1 MAANIVYWNLRHVRR
16 HEQTLHS
23 SLVYEEHSE
32 KARLEVYWPYD
43 LKWIRG
49 GLGWIEVDWRGGLE
63 VDWPS
68 VLRWIGGGLGWIGVD
83 WPCFHAQLYT
93 QNVGNCEIGEGQNSR
108 EQGALILLKEK
119 SRATRV
125 GRVLRILHSRRPFC
139 RIISSDRTGIGRL
152 IPVFA

>member
-83 WPCFHAQLYT
+83 WHPSRRKCDVVIFVFRAFGRLKKPPGAGQLY
-93 QNVGNCEIGEGQNSR
+93 NIN
-108 EQGALILLKEK
+108 KEK
-119 SRATRV
+119 E
-125 GRVLRILHSRRPFC
+125 
-139 RIISSDRTGIGRL
+139 RL
-152 IPVFA
+152 LASVA